1 MHTVRHHLVSDFIR
15 KGKTM
20 KYTVFY
26 KADGTLVSVVSEQT
40 DIDNIKVGTFEVP
53 EGNVIDSID
62 TSKKEHAAVSHA
74 TPMGDFEKLR
84 EEIEAT
90 NRHLDELNRKRSE
103 ETAEMRAA
111 ILASATMIA
120 AIEPPSGINDEEN

>member
-1 MHTVRHHLVSDFIR
+1 
-15 KGKTM
+15 M

-26 KADGTLVSVVSEQT
+26 KHDGTVVSIASEQA
-40 DIDNIKVGTFEVP
+40 NLEEIKIGTFEIP
-53 EGNVIDSID
+53 DGNIIDSID
-62 TSKKEHAAVSHA
+62 VSKKEHAAVSHA
-74 TPMGDFEKLR
+74 TPMGDFAKLR

-90 NRHLDELNRKRSE
+90 NRHLDELNQKRSE

-120 AIEPPSGINDEEN
+120 AIAPPSGINEEEN